1 MIPTL
6 IPMILIPKIPFWKAK
21 IKELLGWQ
29 KTKAERNDLIENT
42 IIKNYQSNVNV
53 GNSDGGA
60 IVISVTHID
69 PTKAANYANTF
80 MEQIKNLVQQ
90 DSGAAQE
97 LRLSYL
103 SETLAD
109 ALQDMELAQKNL
121 KDYALKNSALAQEN
135 FISGSLQLDEIRM
148 ERRKVG
154 EIEKAYFQY

>member
-1 MIPTL
+1 M
-6 IPMILIPKIPFWKAK
+6 
-21 IKELLGWQ
+21 
-29 KTKAERNDLIENT
+29 
-42 IIKNYQSNVNV
+42 

-154 EIEKAYFQY
+154 EIESLLSILDTLVKVETSIVVLTTLFVQTIRL